1 MEKLGVKHQNLDRK
15 IYQTLKAMILAR
27 KLAPGTKILQDKLAH
42 ELGVSRTP
50 LINALK
56 MLEHEK
62 LIVSK
67 PRRGF
72 FVRLFSEQEMVHI
85 FELREVLEGLT
96 ARRAA
101 SQATTAQIEHLQV
114 LFDRLNAAAES
125 GDRKRYAEEDRQF
138 HNFLVEIGGKE
149 FLSSILE
156 SYNIISFS
164 YQYKQQEGLVRASQE
179 TVEEHRAIVEA
190 IRHHDPEKAE
200 KAMRTHLSKSIHTLK
215 LQPQKEEV
223 SKQEHGTTMFS
234 QENAV

>member
-1 MEKLGVKHQNLDRK
+1 MEKLGVRHQNLDRK
-15 IYQTLKAMILAR
+15 IYQTLKAMIVER
-27 KLAPGTKILQDKLAH
+27 KLAPGSKILQDKLAH

-62 LIVSK
+62 LITSK

-72 FVRLFSEQEMVHI
+72 FVRLFSKQEMVHI

-101 SQATTAQIEHLQV
+101 IQATAAQLELLQK
-114 LFDRLNAAAES
+114 LFERLSAAAAS

-149 FLSSILE
+149 FLSSILQ
-156 SYNIISFS
+156 SYNIVSFS
-164 YQYKQQEGLVRASQE
+164 YQFQQKEGLVRTPKK
-179 TVEEHRAIVEA
+179 TVNEHQAIVDA
-190 IRHHDPEKAE
+190 ILHRDPVRAE
-200 KAMRTHLSKSIHTLK
+200 EVMREHLSKSTQKLK
-215 LQPQKEEV
+215 RELQQKEASEQETITTV
-223 SKQEHGTTMFS
+223 SKES
-234 QENAV
+234 SA